1 MICNAYDHIC
11 DLQVKWERDQLSPAA
26 IAWSNQSSWKEIQEN
41 MFWASKGLA
50 LVAVVMSIQMPYQ
63 MEVMGCEA
71 HNDDDGHNDDNGDN
85 DVE

>member
-1 MICNAYDHIC
+1 
-11 DLQVKWERDQLSPAA
+11 
-26 IAWSNQSSWKEIQEN
+26 

-50 LVAVVMSIQMPYQ
+50 LVAVMMSMQMPYQ

>member
-1 MICNAYDHIC
+1 
-11 DLQVKWERDQLSPAA
+11 
-26 IAWSNQSSWKEIQEN
+26 

-63 MEVMGCEA
+63 MEVMGYEA